1 MIEMRAIL
9 AMYRVVRMIF
19 FCNVTKIHT
28 STSILMSLKENAM
41 AYDIYKSITFRYSEG
56 SLLRR
61 LVIPNRA

>member
-28 STSILMSLKENAM
+28 STSILMSLKENA
-41 AYDIYKSITFRYSEG
+41 YDIYKSITFRYSEG